1 MATIKRRHSEM
12 IIRALKAG
20 VVPRVGVQHILV
32 NRVQEIK
39 QIKKDFSM
47 IIDGSSTVRFIVG
60 DYGSGKTFFLNLSRL
75 LAFADNLVV
84 MRADLAPNR
93 RLYSADGKARVLYA
107 EMTRNIATRNK
118 PTGGAMTSIVE
129 RFVNKARSQA
139 EKEGVATSK
148 IIRQRTETLEE
159 LTGGYDFATVIDSY
173 WRGFDQGN
181 DELQN
186 SALRWLRAE
195 YSTKTDAK
203 NDLGVR
209 TIISDANIYDHLK
222 LMSLFVRLAGY
233 QGLVILLD
241 EMSVL
246 YKLASS
252 QSRISNYEQILRI
265 VNDVLQGSASHISF
279 LFGGTNEFLN
289 DPRRGLFSYK
299 ALQQRLADNVF
310 TNDGLVDFSGP
321 VIRLNRL
328 SKKEFHEL
336 LRKVRQVF
344 QSNNSMSLPDEALN
358 AFMDHCQERIGNAYF
373 QTPRNSIKAFS
384 DFLAILEQ
392 NPKTNWRQLLNK
404 VDITPDN
411 NGDNDELTSFKI

>member
-1 MATIKRRHSEM
+1 MATIKRRHSEV

-20 VVPRVGVQHILV
+20 VVPRMGVQHILV
-32 NRVQEIK
+32 NRLQEIK
-39 QIKKDFSM
+39 QIKKDFSVVV
-47 IIDGSSTVRFIVG
+47 DGGSAVRFIIG

-75 LAFADNLVV
+75 LAFANNLVV

-93 RLYSADGKARVLYA
+93 RLYSTDGKARALYA
-107 EMTRNIATRNK
+107 EMTSNITTRNK

-129 RFVNKARSQA
+129 RFVNKARIQA
-139 EKEGVATSK
+139 EREGETTSK
-148 IIRQRTETLEE
+148 IIRQQTATLEE
-159 LTGGYDFATVIDSY
+159 LTDGYDFATVIDSY

-181 DELQN
+181 DGLQN

-195 YSTKTDAK
+195 YSTKTDAR

-209 TIISDANIYDHLK
+209 TIISDTNIYDHLK

-233 QGLVILLD
+233 HGLVVLLD

-252 QSRISNYEQILRI
+252 QSRTANYEQILRI

-279 LFGGTNEFLN
+279 LFGGTNQFLN

-310 TNDGLVDFSGP
+310 TKDGLVDFSGP
-321 VIRLNRL
+321 VIRLNSL
-328 SKKEFHEL
+328 NEEEFYAL
-336 LRKVRQVF
+336 LCNVRQVF
-344 QSNNSMSLPDEALN
+344 QSNNSMSLPDEALS
-358 AFMDHCQERIGNAYF
+358 C
-373 QTPRNSIKAFS
+373 
-384 DFLAILEQ
+384 
-392 NPKTNWRQLLNK
+392 
-404 VDITPDN
+404 
-411 NGDNDELTSFKI
+411 

>member
-1 MATIKRRHSEM
+1 MATIKKRHREV

-20 VVPRVGVQHILV
+20 VVPKMGVQHILV

-39 QIKKDFSM
+39 QIKKDFTM
-47 IIDGSSTVRFIVG
+47 IVDGASSARFIIG

-75 LAFADNLVV
+75 IAFANNLVV

-93 RLYSADGKARVLYA
+93 RLYSTDGKARALYA
-107 EMTRNIATRNK
+107 EMTRNITTRNK
-118 PTGGAMTSIVE
+118 PNGGAMTSIVE
-129 RFVNKARSQA
+129 RFVNKARAQA
-139 EKEGVATSK
+139 EKEGIATSK
-148 IIRQRTETLEE
+148 VIRQQTETLEE
-159 LTGGYDFATVIDSY
+159 FTSGYDFATVIDSY

-181 DELQN
+181 DDLQH

-195 YSTKTDAK
+195 YSTKTDAR
-203 NDLGVR
+203 NELGVR

-233 QGLVILLD
+233 SGLVILLD

-252 QSRISNYEQILRI
+252 QSRTSNYEQILRI
-265 VNDVLQGSASHISF
+265 VNDMLQGSASHLSF

-289 DPRRGLFSYK
+289 DTRRGLFSYK

-321 VIRLNRL
+321 VIKLNSL
-328 SKKEFHEL
+328 SEKEFYTL
-336 LRKVRQVF
+336 LQKIYQVF
-344 QSNNSMSLPDEALN
+344 QSNNSLSLPDEALK
-358 AFMDHCQERIGNAYF
+358 AFMDHCQQRIGNAYF
-373 QTPRNSIKAFS
+373 QTPRNSIKAFT

-404 VDITPDN
+404 VDIPL
-411 NGDNDELTSFKI
+411 DNDGDDDEA